1 MIFYGLFLSVIGFV
15 FTKVLMTDVLFFYK
29 QFLHNKVPAVIAKPL
44 GLCSTCFTGQIS
56 LWFSLPLVTWNYVG
70 IISFIGVVSINIIVV
85 LILNKYVETD

>member
-29 QFLHNKVPAVIAKPL
+29 QFLHNKVPAVIGKPF

-70 IISFIGVVSINIIVV
+70 ILSFIGVVSINIIVV

>member
-15 FTKVLMTDVLFFYK
+15 FTKVLMADVLFFYK
-29 QFLHNKVPAVIAKPL
+29 RFLFDKAPEWLGKPL

-56 LWFSLPLVTWNYVG
+56 LWVSLPLTTWNYVG
-70 IISFIGVVSINIIVV
+70 ILSLVGVVSINMIVV